1 MELPATLLE
10 APPATARTA
19 EARTAENCSDLGA
32 HLGGALHRSTRTNLI
47 NYALRI
53 CERRMASLRPSEVCL
68 VKIAVL
74 GAGAMGQVTIRD
86 LCESANVSEVLMAD
100 LSLERLEALKA
111 QFNKPK
117 LKTAKAD
124 VTDIAGLGELL
135 KGWQAVINCSPY
147 IFNLNVMEAALIAG
161 CHYLDLGGLF
171 HVTRK
176 QMELNQKFAEQK
188 LLAVLGM
195 GAAPGMTNVMAACAA
210 DEMDTVSSID
220 IYAAS
225 VDLVASNH
233 PFLPPYALDTILDEY
248 FLCPYVF
255 EDGEFKEVP
264 PMSGEHVH
272 DFPQPVGRAS
282 SFLTLH
288 SEVATLPLTYKD
300 KGVKRVTYRL
310 GLPTLFHERCK
321 FLVDLGFGDKE
332 SMKIGEAE
340 LKPRK
345 ILQAMIDRH
354 ALPTADPDDAEV
366 IRVDVAGTK
375 AGRQILTRL
384 ETMVLSHKEWKI
396 SCGALDTGVPP
407 SIVAQ
412 LICSGEIKQ
421 RGVQAPEA
429 CVPAQRFFQ
438 ELAKRNME
446 MRKITDEVLASSEC
460 SKAKVK
466 V

>member
-1 MELPATLLE
+1 M
-10 APPATARTA
+10 
-19 EARTAENCSDLGA
+19 
-32 HLGGALHRSTRTNLI
+32 
-47 NYALRI
+47 
-53 CERRMASLRPSEVCL
+53 
-68 VKIAVL
+68 KIVVL
-74 GAGAMGQVTIRD
+74 GAGAMGQVTIKD
-86 LCESANVSEVLMAD
+86 LCESPDVAEVLMAD
-100 LSLERLEALKA
+100 LSLERVEALKK

-124 VTDIAGLGELL
+124 VTDIPGLAAVL
-135 KGWQAVINCSPY
+135 KGYDAVINCSPY
-147 IFNLNVMEAALIAG
+147 VFNLNVMEAALEAG

-171 HVTRK
+171 HVTRR
-176 QMELNQKFAEQK
+176 QMELNEKFEK
-188 LLAVLGM
+188 KNLLAVLGM

-225 VDLVASNH
+225 VDLVTGNH

-248 FLCPYVF
+248 FLSPYVF

-288 SEVATLPLTYKD
+288 SEVATLPLTYKN

-310 GLPTLFHERCK
+310 GLPSLFHERCK

-332 SMKIGEAE
+332 SMKIDGAE
-340 LKPRK
+340 LKPRR

-354 ALPTADPDDAEV
+354 PVPTSDPDDCEV

-375 AGRQILTRL
+375 GGRQILCRL
-384 ETMVLSHKEWKI
+384 ETTVLAHKEWKI

-412 LICSGEIKQ
+412 FICSGEIKQ
-421 RGVQAPEA
+421 RGVRAPET
-429 CVPAQRFFQ
+429 CVPADKFFQ

-446 MRKITDEVLASSEC
+446 MRKITDEVLAV
-460 SKAKVK
+460 SKSHAHV
-466 V
+466 